1 MDPEEETQSK
11 ATEVTE
17 DVETEEPEGIET
29 TTAVDSEGPP
39 LEGRVAALELR
50 AEEAQ
55 AEAAA
60 RGEEAS
66 ALRTELAEVLQRY
79 RGLLLARDPDVPE
92 ELVRGET
99 AAELEASFERAAG
112 LVDRLRRRAVEQSAR
127 ERVPAGAPARRA
139 PDSAGL
145 TPQQKI
151 LLGLQGPN

>member
-1 MDPEEETQSK
+1 MDPEETTQSE
-11 ATEVTE
+11 ATEVIE
-17 DVETEEPEGIET
+17 DVVAEEPAGIET
-29 TTAVDSEGPP
+29 STAEDSEAPQ
-39 LEGRVAALELR
+39 LEERVAALELR

-60 RGEEAS
+60 RREEAS
-66 ALRTELAEVLQRY
+66 ALRTELVEVLQRY

-99 AAELEASFERAAG
+99 VAELEVSYERAVG

-127 ERVPAGAPARRA
+127 ERVPAGAPARRS

-151 LLGLQGPN
+151 LLGLQGSN